1 MAHTHRKPKPGLRF
15 AVAASAASAAA
26 IAGVAVSAGAANAAT
41 ANGAPAPVK
50 LSSPQCPAN
59 ISYGQ
64 KSGCVTE
71 PQELLNTHGARL
83 GVDGDFGPATLAAVK
98 HYQAG
103 HGLAVDGIV
112 GPKTKASLDGGSTP
126 PPPPPAH
133 GRSTNYDFAR
143 LVLADGGWAQSANNI
158 TTMVQ
163 WMASEEPPGHWWDRD
178 NPLNNGFGSGGGAGL
193 GAYPNLVVAAH
204 FVAANLN
211 GGPGDY
217 GHITA
222 DLRASAAPSVTER
235 AIWSSPWAA
244 SHYGWGADFFKGHVP
259 DVAAPARDW

>member
-1 MAHTHRKPKPGLRF
+1 MNLGNRMPRLRF

-26 IAGVAVSAGAANAAT
+26 IAGVAVSAGTANAAT
-41 ANGAPAPVK
+41 ARSAPAPIK
-50 LSSPQCPAN
+50 LSSAQCPTDV
-59 ISYGQ
+59 SYGQ

-71 PQELLNTHGARL
+71 LQELLNKHGAHL
-83 GVDGDFGPATLAAVK
+83 AVDGDFGPATLAAVK
-98 HYQAG
+98 SYQSA

-112 GPKTKASLDGGSTP
+112 GPKTKASLEGGST

-143 LVLADGGWAQSANNI
+143 LVLADGGWPQTANNI
-158 TTMVQ
+158 TTLVQ
-163 WMASEEPPGHWWDRD
+163 WMASEEPPSHWWDRN
-178 NPLNNGFGSGGGAGL
+178 NPLNNGYGSGGGAGL

-204 FVAANLN
+204 FVAANLKN
-211 GGPGDY
+211 GPGDY

-235 AIWSSPWAA
+235 AIWSSPWAS
-244 SHYGWGADFFKGHVP
+244 SHYGWGRDFFTGHVP
-259 DVAAPARDW
+259 DVAAPSGDW

>member
-1 MAHTHRKPKPGLRF
+1 MKLHSRTTRIGI
-15 AVAASAASAAA
+15 VAALATAFG
-26 IAGVAVSAGAANAAT
+26 GVALAAGTANAAGVPSPISIT
-41 ANGAPAPVK
+41 
-50 LSSPQCPAN
+50 SSRCPAD

-64 KSGCVTE
+64 ISGCVTDL
-71 PQELLNTHGARL
+71 QELLNKHGAHL
-83 GVDGDFGPATLAAVK
+83 VVDGDFGPATLAAVK
-98 HYQAG
+98 SYQSS
-103 HGLAVDGIV
+103 HGLSADGIV
-112 GPKTKASLDGGSTP
+112 GPQTKASLVGSTP
-126 PPPPPAH
+126 PPPPNH

-143 LVLADGGWAQSANNI
+143 LVLADGGWPQSPNNI

-163 WMASEEPPGHWWDRD
+163 WMTSEEPPSHWWDRN
-178 NPLNNGFGSGGGAGL
+178 NPLNNGLGSGGGAGL

-204 FVAANLN
+204 YVAANLN

-244 SHYGWGADFFKGHVP
+244 SHYGWGADFYRGSVP
-259 DVAAPARDW
+259 VVAAPSSAW